1 MAIPKK
7 LRFMVYD
14 YFIIPRIRPITM
26 GGYGLAYNDPV
37 PDPAI
42 TALSHEIR
50 DEVREATDPK
60 RQNEPVV
67 VYIMNHNVDMNA
79 IREILIMARGLDLH
93 ELRKKTVDSD
103 QGAPA
108 IAPPVAKWAL
118 AAPNRKLSVALGHL
132 NARFD
137 WRKKKIDIDK
147 SKPLVETFLAS
158 AMLRLRQTPRME
170 YRYLILPRKSIIDT
184 MSFKASIFGE
194 IVHRESL
201 TTAHIQEKVTL
212 VFEDAESKDSVSNR
226 GSCGI
231 LFSDS
236 EVVPMRLATPEELVY
251 MSVNAVKAAVDHN

>member
-1 MAIPKK
+1 V
-7 LRFMVYD
+7 VYD
-14 YFIIPRIRPITM
+14 YFIIPRIRPITV

-50 DEVREATDPK
+50 DEVWEATHPK

-79 IREILIMARGLDLH
+79 IREILIMARGFDLH

-103 QGAPA
+103 QGAPT
-108 IAPPVAKWAL
+108 IALPVAKWAL
-118 AAPNRKLSVALGHL
+118 AAPSRKLSVALGHL

-137 WRKKKIDIDK
+137 WREKKIDIDK
-147 SKPLVETFLAS
+147 SKPLVETFHAS

-184 MSFKASIFGE
+184 ISFKASVSGK
-194 IVHRESL
+194 IVHPESYNS
-201 TTAHIQEKVTL
+201 AY
-212 VFEDAESKDSVSNR
+212 SKEGYSS
-226 GSCGI
+226 
-231 LFSDS
+231 L
-236 EVVPMRLATPEELVY
+236 
-251 MSVNAVKAAVDHN
+251 